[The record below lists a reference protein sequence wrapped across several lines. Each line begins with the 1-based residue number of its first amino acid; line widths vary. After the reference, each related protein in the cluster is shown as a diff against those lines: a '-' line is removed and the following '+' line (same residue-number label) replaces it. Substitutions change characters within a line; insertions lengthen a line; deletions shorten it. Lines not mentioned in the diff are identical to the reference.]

1 MKKSLI
7 SWKRGYENKDLLL
20 YRYFKLLLIG
30 FNDITLSDRELNVL
44 VELNN
49 SEYHSS
55 KLGVIAEKVGFK
67 HQVLKNTLTKL
78 KKYKLVYCIKN
89 TYSINPAIKV
99 SDETSLIDIKCNLGV
114 KDGSGV

>member
-7 SWKRGYENKDLLL
+7 SWKREYNSKEVLL

-30 FNDITLSDRELNVL
+30 FNDITLSDRELQVL

-55 KLGVIAEKVGFK
+55 KLNVVAEKVGFK

-99 SDETSLIDIKCNLGV
+99 SDETSLIDIKCNIGI
-114 KDGSGV
+114 KHDTGA